1 MSNQP
6 SLVSRLLSPACLL
19 LALVSLF
26 FAFALLARGNPE
38 PNMALHQARMGD
50 DQQHKKRLEGQLT
63 RERWVRRAMI
73 GGLFASSGAF
83 FLASFLTLNPA
94 RSDE

>member
-6 SLVSRLLSPACLL
+6 SLGSRLLSPACLL
-19 LALVSLF
+19 LALLSLF

-50 DQQHKKRLEGQLT
+50 DHQHEKRLEGQLT
-63 RERWVRRAMI
+63 RDQWVRRAMI
-73 GGLFASSGAF
+73 GGLFTCSGAF